1 MCIFNS
7 RISTAD
13 EDFPAIKKKKS
24 RNPKPRDKWS
34 LLWFIPSQTLN
45 IREDITDSRG
55 TVVRRGK
62 RIGFDSFNSL
72 SCKLCH
78 KSFHKKPALS
88 FHNQDQHNQR
98 SKNTKSVTNLSR
110 LSGNASSGIKRKVSE
125 VTKVPVEPARKS
137 SRLSGR
143 KPVNYDDDIEI
154 IEVEVVS
161 KRTDSKATN
170 IEQKN
175 FSKLSLSA
183 QRKVVEKNTDVEP
196 ADVKSKQTKTRKRK
210 ANDFSKPVNPKASK
224 VSKDIEVI
232 DVDESANKKKDYN
245 KNSKVIKKGE
255 EEKLLAEET
264 DTLKEIKMKETKK
277 RKPGKNSPQDM
288 IEVKSASGKSMII
301 SKAVLEKVMSSK
313 GIQSKVQKPFASKR
327 STDEKLLAEEN
338 DLA

>member
-78 KSFHKKPALS
+78 KSFHKKQALS
-88 FHNQDQHNQR
+88 LHNQGQHNQR
-98 SKNTKSVTNLSR
+98 NNNTKSVTNVSKLSD
-110 LSGNASSGIKRKVSE
+110 NASSGVKRKVSE
-125 VTKVPVEPARKS
+125 VTKVPFEPARKS

-154 IEVEVVS
+154 IEVEVAS
-161 KRTDSKATN
+161 KSNGSKATN
-170 IEQKN
+170 VDQKYL
-175 FSKLSLSA
+175 SKLSLSA
-183 QRKVVEKNTDVEP
+183 QRKMK
-196 ADVKSKQTKTRKRK
+196 KT
-210 ANDFSKPVNPKASK
+210 
-224 VSKDIEVI
+224 
-232 DVDESANKKKDYN
+232 
-245 KNSKVIKKGE
+245 
-255 EEKLLAEET
+255 
-264 DTLKEIKMKETKK
+264 
-277 RKPGKNSPQDM
+277 
-288 IEVKSASGKSMII
+288 
-301 SKAVLEKVMSSK
+301 
-313 GIQSKVQKPFASKR
+313 
-327 STDEKLLAEEN
+327 
-338 DLA
+338 